1 MDNTQ
6 KINNKGFFKKLSD
19 GDFGLAKTYWLYGVL
34 VSIVG
39 NILMQGAVLSGSIAL
54 IIVLLLVVIIYAVFQ
69 LTGVW
74 NASNRYTGLKIWAIL
89 AKISA
94 VLSVLGLILGLGVLL
109 MLANI

>member
-1 MDNTQ
+1 MSDTQ
-6 KINNKGFFKKLSD
+6 EINDKGFFKKLSD

-39 NILMQGAVLSGSIAL
+39 NILMQGAALSGSKAL
-54 IIVLLLVVIIYAVFQ
+54 IIVLLLVMMVYAVFQ

-89 AKISA
+89 AKIA
-94 VLSVLGLILGLGVLL
+94 VIVGVLSLLSSVLMIVA
-109 MLANI
+109 M

>member
-89 AKISA
+89 AKIA
-94 VLSVLGLILGLGVLL
+94 VILGVLSL
-109 MLANI
+109 LFSVLAMLVAIGS

>member
-1 MDNTQ
+1 MSDTQ
-6 KINNKGFFKKLSD
+6 EINDKGFFKKLSD

-39 NILMQGAVLSGSIAL
+39 NILMQGAALSGSKAL
-54 IIVLLLVVIIYAVFQ
+54 IIVLLLVIMVYAVFQ

-89 AKISA
+89 AKIA
-94 VLSVLGLILGLGVLL
+94 VIVGVLSLLSSVLMIVA
-109 MLANI
+109 M